1 MMTVEQALE
10 SILAQKLP
18 RKTETVALRHSL
30 GRILADP
37 VKADRDAPPFD
48 RVSMDGIA
56 LQAQALELYS
66 HFKIER
72 TQAAGATQSIL
83 EDPTGCIEVMTGAI
97 LPANT
102 DCVIPYEQIEIKE
115 GFAYPLSRTHPFGQ
129 NIHRQ
134 GKDALQGDSLLPL
147 GEPIVP
153 TVAAVLA
160 SAGMEEIKVL
170 KLPRMAICS
179 TGDELVDIGEKPL
192 PHQIRRSNT
201 TMMEAALLEFGIRP
215 DGYHLPDDQELMA
228 KHLFT
233 MVKDYDILLFS
244 GAVSKGKYDFLP
256 AVLEGLGMKKVV
268 HGVAQ
273 RPGKPFL
280 FGTFPDALIFGF
292 PGNPVST
299 FVCFHLYFKPWLKRH
314 LGLPNGKVSAVLGS
328 EIVFEK
334 PLTYHLLVSLDI
346 KEGRLIAN
354 PVANSGSGDLV
365 HLAQADALLSL
376 PPEKERFAAGEVY
389 PLSMIRKDLFYW

>member
-1 MMTVEQALE
+1 MITVEQALK
-10 SILAQKLP
+10 SVLAQKLP
-18 RKTETVALRHSL
+18 RQTETVALRRSL
-30 GRILADP
+30 GKILAEP
-37 VKADRDAPPFD
+37 VIADRDAPPFD

-56 LQAQALELYS
+56 LQTQSLELYS
-66 HFKIER
+66 HFKIEK
-72 TQAAGATQSIL
+72 TQAAGAAQSIL
-83 EDPTGCIEVMTGAI
+83 KDPAGCIEVMTGAI

-115 GFAYPLSRTHPFGQ
+115 GYAYPLSRTHSLGQ

-134 GKDALQGDSLLPL
+134 GKDASQGDSLLPF
-147 GEPIVP
+147 GEPIAP

-160 SAGMEEIKVL
+160 SVGLEEVKVL
-170 KLPRMAICS
+170 KLPRVAICS
-179 TGDELVDIGEKPL
+179 TGDELVDVGQKPL

-201 TMMEAALLEFGIRP
+201 AMMEAALLEFGIQP
-215 DGYHLPDDQELMA
+215 DSYHLPDDQELMA
-228 KHLFT
+228 KNLST
-233 MVKDYDILLFS
+233 MVKAYDILLFS

-256 AVLEGLGMKKVV
+256 VVLEGLGMKKVI

-280 FGTFPDALIFGF
+280 FGTLPDTLIFGF

-314 LGLPNGKVSAVLGS
+314 LGLPDGNVSAVLGS
-328 EIVFEK
+328 DVMFEK

-376 PPEKERFAAGEVY
+376 PAEKGRFAAGEVY
-389 PLSMIRKDLFYW
+389 PISLIRKDLFYW

>member
-1 MMTVEQALE
+1 MISVQRALDLVLSQTLPKE
-10 SILAQKLP
+10 TEELDILSSRGKILAAP
-18 RKTETVALRHSL
+18 
-30 GRILADP
+30 I
-37 VKADRDAPPFD
+37 KADRDAPPFD
-48 RVSMDGIA
+48 RVTMDGIA
-56 LQAQALELYS
+56 IRFNALQESAA
-66 HFKIER
+66 FKIENI
-72 TQAAGATQSIL
+72 QPAGSPQIKLSQK
-83 EDPTGCIEVMTGAI
+83 ECCIEVMTGAI
-97 LPANT
+97 LPIET
-102 DCVIPYEQIEIKE
+102 DCVIPYEQIKIKE
-115 GFAYPLSRTHPFGQ
+115 GIAYIDSKHHTLRQ
-129 NIHRQ
+129 NIHFKGTDARQ
-134 GKDALQGDSLLPL
+134 GDILLDEGQVITPSVI
-147 GEPIVP
+147 G
-153 TVAAVLA
+153 VLA
-160 SAGMEEIKVL
+160 SVGIGKVKVL
-170 KLPRMAICS
+170 KTPGIAICS
-179 TGDELVDIGEKPL
+179 TGDELVDIDQQPAI
-192 PHQIRRSNT
+192 HQIRKSNAY
-201 TMMEAALLEFGIRP
+201 MLQSALLDMGIEA
-215 DGYHLPDDQELMA
+215 DIFHLKDDKEAMLSELSPMISNYR
-228 KHLFT
+228 
-233 MVKDYDILLFS
+233 VLLFS

-314 LGLPNGKVSAVLGS
+314 LGLPNGNVSAVLGS
-328 EIVFEK
+328 EIMFEK